1 MVLAASSLAIM
12 QSDSA
17 VAGASSMSAVVA
29 GVFGLACLLTLV
41 SVLVPLA
48 KRLGQPFTVMIAALG
63 AALGFLTLLQSQGV
77 FAGVF
82 LDSLSKLDVSSDAF
96 LYVFLP
102 PLLFAGGLTVD
113 VRRLMDDIGPV
124 VLLAVI
130 AVLVCTAAVGASLW
144 LATGQAMNVT
154 LLTCLLLGAIVA
166 TTDTA
171 AVLGIFRDIGAP
183 GRLTTIVEGESLFN
197 DAAAIALFVVLLHVI
212 TTNADPSLADGAF
225 AFAYG
230 LLGGLM
236 WGYLLARVYC
246 WAIGQFRMGIVS
258 EITLSLSLAYLT
270 FVTAQ
275 SILAVSG
282 IIAVVVAAM
291 TFASM
296 GRTKLS
302 PGAWDTLLVTWR
314 QLEFWATSLIFV
326 LAAMKAPKVITDEVG
341 WMHVAGIATVFAAA
355 LVARAAVLWGLLP
368 LLTVAGV
375 GQAVS
380 NNYKIVLCWGSLR
393 GAVTVALALLVSE
406 TPGVPD
412 DAKRFIFIIA
422 MGYVFTTLFLS
433 APTLRPLMKAL
444 KLDKLSPQERMV
456 RNRVMAL
463 SRGRVRDQL
472 VKVSEALGLSGNA
485 ATAAPPED
493 AGEILG
499 EMTHADLARAGLI
512 ISANR
517 EAEMSLEYLRQG
529 VVGSRIAERLRS
541 DAGAVLDGLK
551 AAGPEG
557 YIRAA
562 LKLQRPSWS
571 FRNALL
577 LQRRFGWTGPLA
589 DEMADRFELLIVK
602 NLMLDEL
609 TAFAREKLAGLIGN
623 VALVEVLEAL
633 SARREAA
640 QSAIAALD
648 LQYSEYTQ
656 SMRRRFRDRLAA
668 SLEEAE
674 YQGQLDQNLI
684 SNEVYE
690 DLEEDRRRR
699 KTAMEKRPPLDLG
712 LELAEMLMKVPM
724 FAGLD
729 KAQLG
734 RLAQLL
740 NTELAVPGEHVI
752 RVGETGDRMFFIAS
766 GALEV
771 KVGGRAVR
779 KLERG
784 DFVGEMALLTNQPRN
799 ADVIALAY
807 TNVMALKRRDFDVF
821 LREHP
826 QLKAKIEAEAAERLA
841 QNLKAAT
848 H

>member
-1 MVLAASSLAIM
+1 MIVATASTAAVEQAPIVATAMSS
-12 QSDSA
+12 
-17 VAGASSMSAVVA
+17 VVA
-29 GVFGLACLLTLV
+29 GVFGLAFLLTLV

-63 AALGFLTLLQSQGV
+63 AALGFMTLLQSQG
-77 FAGVF
+77 FYSGVF
-82 LDSLSKLDVSSDAF
+82 LDSLTKLDVSSDAF

-130 AVLVCTAAVGASLW
+130 AVLVCMAAVGTSLW
-144 LATGQAMNVT
+144 LVTGPTMGAT

-212 TTNADPSLADGAF
+212 TTNADPSLADGAYE
-225 AFAYG
+225 FAYG
-230 LLGGLM
+230 LIGGLM
-236 WGYLLARVYC
+236 WGYLLARIYC

-275 SILAVSG
+275 SILVVSG

-326 LAAMKAPKVITDEVG
+326 LAAMKAPKVITDGVS
-341 WMHVAGIATVFAAA
+341 WMHVAGIATVFGAA
-355 LVARAAVLWGLLP
+355 LIARAAVLWGLLP
-368 LLTVAGV
+368 LLTVAGL
-375 GQAVS
+375 GQAIS
-380 NNYKIVLCWGSLR
+380 HNYKIVLCWGSLR

-406 TPGVPD
+406 TPGVSGE
-412 DAKRFIFIIA
+412 AKSFIFIIA
-422 MGYVFTTLFLS
+422 MGYVFATLFVS

-472 VKVSEALGLSGNA
+472 VKVSEALGVTGHVPQTGA
-485 ATAAPPED
+485 PEETA
-493 AGEILG
+493 EIFG
-499 EMTHADLARAGLI
+499 KMSHADLVRAGLI
-512 ISANR
+512 IATNR

-529 VVGSRIAERLRS
+529 IVGSRIAERLRS
-541 DAGAVLDGLK
+541 DAGGVLDGLRSG
-551 AAGPEG
+551 GPEG

-562 LKLQRPSWS
+562 LRLQKPSRSFRLAMWLQR
-571 FRNALL
+571 
-577 LQRRFGWTGPLA
+577 QFGWTGPLA

-602 NLMLDEL
+602 HLMLGEL
-609 TAFAREKLAGLIGN
+609 AEFAQEKLTGLTGN
-623 VALVEVLEAL
+623 VALIDVVDAL
-633 SARREAA
+633 NSRREAV
-640 QSAIAALD
+640 QSALAALD

-656 SMRRRFRDRLAA
+656 SMRRRFLDRLAV

-674 YQGQLDQNLI
+674 YQSQLDQNLI

-699 KTAMEKRPPLDLG
+699 RTAMEKRPELDLG

-729 KAQLG
+729 KTQLG

-740 NTELAVPGEHVI
+740 TTELAVPGEHVI
-752 RVGETGDRMFFIAS
+752 RRGETGDRMFFIAS

-771 KVGGRAVR
+771 NVGGRAVR

-826 QLKAKIEAEAAERLA
+826 QLKSKIEAEAAERLA
-841 QNLKAAT
+841 QNLKAAS

>member
-1 MVLAASSLAIM
+1 MTSLAAFSSATAEAAPHAPAM
-12 QSDSA
+12 
-17 VAGASSMSAVVA
+17 GTVVA
-29 GVFGLACLLTLV
+29 AVFGLACLLALV

-48 KRLGQPFTVMIAALG
+48 KRWGQPFTVMIAALG
-63 AALGFLTLLQSQGV
+63 AALGFLSLLQAQGV
-77 FAGVF
+77 VTNVF
-82 LDSLSKLDVSSDAF
+82 VESLTRLDVSSEAF

-113 VRRLMDDIGPV
+113 VRRLLDDIGPV
-124 VLLAVI
+124 ILLAVV
-130 AVLVCTAAVGASLW
+130 AVLVCMAAVGVSLW
-144 LATGQAMNVT
+144 AVTGQAMGVP
-154 LLTCLLLGAIVA
+154 LLACLLLGAIVA

-183 GRLTTIVEGESLFN
+183 ARLTTIVEGESLFN
-197 DAAAIALFVVLLHVI
+197 DAAAIALFVVLLGVI
-212 TTNADPSLADGAF
+212 TTNADPSVATGAF
-225 AFAYG
+225 EFAYG
-230 LLGGLM
+230 LLGGLI
-236 WGYLLARVYC
+236 WGYFLARVYC
-246 WAIGQFRMGIVS
+246 WSIGQFRMGIVS

-275 SILAVSG
+275 SILVVSG

-291 TFASM
+291 TFAAV

-302 PGAWDTLLVTWR
+302 PGAWETLLVTWR

-326 LAAMKAPKVITDEVG
+326 LAAMKAPKMITDGVS
-341 WMHVAGIATVFAAA
+341 WMHVAGIVTVFVAA
-355 LVARAAVLWGLLP
+355 LAARALVLWGMLP
-368 LLTVAGV
+368 LLTLAGLS
-375 GQAVS
+375 QAIS
-380 NNYKIVLCWGSLR
+380 HSYKVVLCWGSLR

-412 DAKRFIFIIA
+412 AAKTFVFIIA
-422 MGYVFTTLFLS
+422 MGYVFMTLFLS

-444 KLDKLSPQERMV
+444 RLDKLTPQERLV

-463 SRGRVRDQL
+463 SRGRVREQL
-472 VKVSEALGLSGNA
+472 TNVAGNLGLQGQPVALHA
-485 ATAAPPED
+485 AGD
-493 AGEILG
+493 DGDEIKAQ
-499 EMTHADLARAGLI
+499 MSHADLARAGLI
-512 ISANR
+512 VAANR
-517 EAEMSLEYLRQG
+517 EAEMSLEYLQRG

-541 DAGAVLDGLK
+541 DAAAVLDGVRNGGPKGYLQ
-551 AAGPEG
+551 AAVNNQ
-557 YIRAA
+557 
-562 LKLQRPSWS
+562 KPSRS
-571 FRNALL
+571 FRLALWL
-577 LQRRFGWTGPLA
+577 HRRFGWTGPLS
-589 DEMADRFELLIVK
+589 DEIADRFELLIVK
-602 NLMLDEL
+602 QLMLGEL
-609 TAFAREKLAGLIGN
+609 QEFAKTKISGMIGQ
-623 VALVEVLEAL
+623 VALVDVTEAL
-633 SARREAA
+633 AARHDAVDG
-640 QSAIAALD
+640 AIAALD
-648 LQYSEYTQ
+648 LQYSEFTQ
-656 SMRRRFRDRLAA
+656 AMRRRFLERVSV

-674 YQGQLDQNLI
+674 YQSQRDQNLI
-684 SNEVYE
+684 SNEVFE

-699 KTAMEKRPPLDLG
+699 KLAMERRPPLDLG

-729 KAQLG
+729 KMQLG

-740 NTELAVPGEHVI
+740 TTDLATPGEPVI
-752 RVGETGDRMFFIAS
+752 RVGETGDRMYFIGS

-771 KVGGRAVR
+771 RVGGRAVR

-799 ADVIALAY
+799 ADVVALAY
-807 TNVMALKRRDFDVF
+807 TNVLALKRRDFDVF

>member
-1 MVLAASSLAIM
+1 MFAAAASTAVMQNGSAAAIPPAM
-12 QSDSA
+12 P
-17 VAGASSMSAVVA
+17 AVVA
-29 GVFGLACLLTLV
+29 GVLGVAVLLTMISL
-41 SVLVPLA
+41 LVPLA
-48 KRLGQPFTVMIAALG
+48 KRWGQPFTVMIAALG
-63 AALGFLTLLQSQGV
+63 AALGFVTLLEAQG
-77 FAGVF
+77 FYSGVF
-82 LDSLSKLDVSSDAF
+82 LESLSKLDVSSDAF

-130 AVLVCTAAVGASLW
+130 AVLVCMAAVGISLW
-144 LATGQAMNVT
+144 WMTHATLGAT

-197 DAAAIALFVVLLHVI
+197 DAAAIALFVVLLGMI
-212 TTNADPSLADGAF
+212 TSHSEPDIVAGAYNF
-225 AFAYG
+225 FYG
-230 LLGGLM
+230 LLGGLI
-236 WGYLLARVYC
+236 WGYILARMYC
-246 WAIGQFRMGIVS
+246 WAIGQFRTGIVS
-258 EITLSLSLAYLT
+258 EITLSVSLAYLT

-275 SILAVSG
+275 NLLVVSG

-291 TFASM
+291 TFATM

-302 PGAWDTLLVTWR
+302 PGAWETLLVTWR

-326 LAAMKAPKVITDEVG
+326 LAAMKAPKIMTDGVTWAHILG
-341 WMHVAGIATVFAAA
+341 VATVFFAA
-355 LVARAAVLWGLLP
+355 LIARAAVLWGMLP
-368 LLTVAGV
+368 ILTASGL
-375 GQAVS
+375 GQAIS
-380 NNYKIVLCWGSLR
+380 TSYKVVLCWGSLR

-412 DAKRFIFIIA
+412 DAKSFIFIIA
-422 MGYVFTTLFLS
+422 MGYVFATLFLS

-444 KLDKLSPQERMV
+444 RLDKLSPQERMV

-472 VKVSEALGLSGNA
+472 VKVSDALGV
-485 ATAAPPED
+485 
-493 AGEILG
+493 AGHALPQAGQDEG
-499 EMTHADLARAGLI
+499 GDVRGQMSHADLARAGLI
-512 ISANR
+512 IAANR

-541 DAGAVLDGLK
+541 EAGGILDGLR

-562 LKLQRPSWS
+562 LRLQNPSFS
-571 FRNALL
+571 FRGAMW
-577 LQRRFGWTGPLA
+577 LQRRLSWTGPLA

-602 NLMLDEL
+602 HLMLGEL
-609 TAFAREKLAGLIGN
+609 VEFAKDKLTGLIGN
-623 VALVEVLEAL
+623 VALVEVVDAL
-633 SARREAA
+633 SARREAV
-640 QSAIAALD
+640 QSALAALD

-656 SMRRRFRDRLAA
+656 SMRRRFLERLSV

-674 YQGQLDQNLI
+674 YQSQLDQNLI

-699 KTAMEKRPPLDLG
+699 KTAMEKRPELDLG

-740 NTELAVPGEHVI
+740 NTELAVPGQHVI
-752 RVGETGDRMFFIAS
+752 HVGETGDRMFFIAS

-826 QLKAKIEAEAAERLA
+826 QLKARIEAEAAERLA

>member
-1 MVLAASSLAIM
+1 MASSH
-12 QSDSA
+12 
-17 VAGASSMSAVVA
+17 MSPVVA
-29 GVFGLACLLTLV
+29 GVFGLAVLLTMV

-48 KRLGQPFTVMIAALG
+48 KKLGQPYTVMIAALG
-63 AALGFLTLLQSQGV
+63 AALGFMTLLQAQGM
-77 FAGVF
+77 FGGMF
-82 LDSLSKLDVSSDAF
+82 LDSLAKLDVSSDAF

-124 VLLAVI
+124 ILLAVI
-130 AVLVCTAAVGASLW
+130 AVLVCMAAVGVSLW
-144 LATGQAMNVT
+144 LVTGQAMGVT

-197 DAAAIALFVVLLHVI
+197 DAAAIALFVVLLNVI
-212 TTNADPSLADGAF
+212 TANVDPSVGRGAYE
-225 AFAYG
+225 FAYG

-236 WGYLLARVYC
+236 WGYVLARVYC
-246 WAIGQFRMGIVS
+246 WAIGQFRTGIVS
-258 EITLSLSLAYLT
+258 EITLSVSLAYLT

-275 SILAVSG
+275 SILVVSG

-326 LAAMKAPKVITDEVG
+326 LAAMKAPRIIADGVTG
-341 WMHVAGIATVFAAA
+341 MHIVGIATVFFAA
-355 LVARAAVLWGLLP
+355 LIARAAVLWGLLP
-368 LLTVAGV
+368 LLTVAGL
-375 GQAVS
+375 GQAIS
-380 NNYKIVLCWGSLR
+380 HSYKTVLCWGSLR

-412 DAKRFIFIIA
+412 EAKSFIFVIA
-422 MGYVFTTLFLS
+422 MGYVFATLFIS

-472 VKVSEALGLSGNA
+472 VKVSEALGLTGHA
-485 ATAAPPED
+485 ATPGTADD
-493 AGEILG
+493 ADDVLNQ
-499 EMTHADLARAGLI
+499 MSHADLARAGLI
-512 ISANR
+512 IAANR

-541 DAGAVLDGLK
+541 DAAAVLDGLK
-551 AAGPEG
+551 GGGPDR

-562 LKLQRPSWS
+562 LRLQRPSRS
-571 FRNALL
+571 FRVALW
-577 LQRRFGWTGPLA
+577 LQRRFGWSGPLA

-602 NLMLDEL
+602 NLMLEEL
-609 TAFAREKLAGLIGN
+609 TAFAKEKLAGLIGN
-623 VALVEVLEAL
+623 VALVEVIEAL
-633 SARREAA
+633 TARREAV

-656 SMRRRFRDRLAA
+656 SMRRQFRDRLAV

-674 YQGQLDQNLI
+674 YQSQLDQNLI

-699 KTAMEKRPPLDLG
+699 KTAMEQRPPLNLG

-729 KAQLG
+729 KTQLG

-740 NTELAVPGEHVI
+740 NTELAVPGEAVI
-752 RVGETGDRMFFIAS
+752 RVGETGDRMFFIGS

-771 KVGGRAVR
+771 RVGGRAVR